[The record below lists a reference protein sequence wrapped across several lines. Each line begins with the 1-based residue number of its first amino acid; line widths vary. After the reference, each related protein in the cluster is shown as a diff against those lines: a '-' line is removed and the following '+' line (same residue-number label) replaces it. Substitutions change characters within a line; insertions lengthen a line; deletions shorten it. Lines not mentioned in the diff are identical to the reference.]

1 MRRYDSLFTIPVCA
15 LFVGILTGCVNPP
28 PADVPPVKDIPA
40 QTNEAIRVTPVGT
53 NVDAI
58 PPIPPVPPL
67 PDERQQPPEGDR
79 ITNVTFSAVMFE
91 FDSFRVTSSELPKIK
106 QVADFMRK
114 NTAAKLVAE
123 GHCDERGSN
132 EYNMSLGE
140 HRAQAVRA
148 SLVSLG
154 IEAGRIQTRSFG
166 EEKPAD
172 PNHNEQAWRKNR
184 RAEFALFR

>member
-15 LFVGILTGCVNPP
+15 VLAGVLTGCVNPP
-28 PADVPPVKDIPA
+28 PADVPSVRDIPV
-40 QTNEAIRVTPVGT
+40 QTNDSVRVTPVGT
-53 NVDAI
+53 GTD
-58 PPIPPVPPL
+58 PIPPVPPIPPL
-67 PDERQQPPEGDR
+67 PDDRQQLPEGAR
-79 ITNVTFSAVMFE
+79 LTNAVFPAVMFE
-91 FDSFRVTSSELPKIK
+91 FDSFRITSSELPKIK
-106 QVADFMRK
+106 QVAEFMRK
-114 NTAAKLVAE
+114 NATVKLVTE

-140 HRAQAVRA
+140 HRAQTVRA
-148 SLVSLG
+148 CLVSLG

-166 EEKPAD
+166 EEKPSD